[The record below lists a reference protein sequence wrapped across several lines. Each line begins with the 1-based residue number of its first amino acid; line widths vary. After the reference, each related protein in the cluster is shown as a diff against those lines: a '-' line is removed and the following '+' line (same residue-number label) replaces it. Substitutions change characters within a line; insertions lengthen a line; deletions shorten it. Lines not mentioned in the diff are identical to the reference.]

1 MSRAAQAKAARTEAT
16 ALRNGSEFLR
26 SLDDGRQI
34 FLDGERVGKVIGHPA
49 FRGAAFSIAR
59 LFDIAAAPEMR
70 ERMTFTSPKTGGP
83 GVARLANPALACR
96 SQGQAPV
103 LGNLGGSDLR
113 ADGPDP

>member
-34 FLDGERVGKVIGHPA
+34 FLDGERVGNVIGHPA

-83 GVARLANPALACR
+83 VRRAWQIPRSHADLKAKRLFSEAWAERPSA
-96 SQGQAPV
+96 
-103 LGNLGGSDLR
+103 
-113 ADGPDP
+113 